1 VEGLY
6 PRVDCLGGCLL
17 AQLESVSIG
26 WVEAGALNEYAAAAI
41 AALNEYAAA
50 AIAALNEYAAA
61 SPPVG
66 RSGYELGILL
76 GETAKGA
83 PGWGA
88 S

>member
-1 VEGLY
+1 MEGLY

-50 AIAALNEYAAA
+50 